1 MNKFIC
7 QECDAV
13 TAGHDIVHFGSD
25 GDTYRDLCT
34 ACFNTEMAARSGL
47 HQFKNVRLEPVSFA
61 DCDGAMHEF
70 HFRTRLL
77 GDILSLEAFELIAGA
92 PAGYQF
98 QSVGQAEEELFGLL
112 GRLIQKI
119 RRTLCVK
126 HIADE
131 PGLRGHQIVDMIVRG
146 RVEWDEAQDG
156 RMPQVLVDGRSFTWE
171 ELGEMLMAFE
181 GWQFKLEMFDPSDE
195 V

>member
-1 MNKFIC
+1 MSKFLC
-7 QECDAV
+7 QACGAI
-13 TAGHDIVHFGSD
+13 TAGYDIVHFGSD
-25 GDTYRDLCT
+25 GDVYRDLCT
-34 ACFNTEMAARSGL
+34 ACFNTEMAKRVGL
-47 HQFKNVRLEPVSFA
+47 HQFENVRLEPVQIA

-77 GDILSLEAFELIAGA
+77 GDILSLEGFELIKGE

-98 QSVGQAEEELFGLL
+98 QLVGNAEEELFSLL

-119 RRTLCVK
+119 RRSLSVK
-126 HIADE
+126 HIAHDQ
-131 PGLRGHQIVDMIVRG
+131 RGQYIVDTIVRG
-146 RVEWDEAQDG
+146 RIEWDEAKEG
-156 RMPQVLVDGRSFTWE
+156 RMPQVLVDGRTFSWE

-181 GWQFKLEMFDPSDE
+181 GWQFKLEIFDPSDE